1 MSRKKKIIPVILC
14 GGSGSRLWPMSRESF
29 PKQYLKCNPQS
40 NFSFLQDTQNRLKK
54 IEYLDD
60 PIVICNAE
68 HRFVV
73 AEQMRQINIVPDSI
87 ILEPFGRNT
96 APAITLASIKAI
108 EKNDDPILLILPAD
122 HAIVDEDGFMNIIQN
137 GIITAEKDS
146 IVTFGIPPTRPETG
160 YGYIECEKDIDTN
173 SKKPIK
179 IKKFLEKP
187 SKDIAKELIMNKKYA
202 WNSGIFIVKA
212 KVALKEIERFA
223 PEIYYPCVDSLK
235 NSTKD
240 LDFIRLNKE
249 SFEKCISNSFDFAI
263 MEKTNK
269 GFVLPLNVGWDDI
282 GNWDAIWEISKKDPS
297 GNATSGRVFL
307 ENTQGS
313 LLISE
318 DRLVV
323 GLGIKN
329 LVVIETHDAIL
340 IADKESSQYVKNIV
354 SKLKN
359 EKYEEAIKHRKN
371 YRPWGSYFSIAE
383 DKGWQV
389 KRINVNPGASLS
401 LQKHKFRT
409 EHWIIVTGTALVELE
424 GKTKILKSNESTYI
438 PLGFKH
444 RLSNPGKEPLI
455 LIEVQSGSYLGED
468 DIIRFEDD
476 YGRKGTEAN

>member
-1 MSRKKKIIPVILC
+1 MIDEKKIIPILLC

-29 PKQYLKCNPQS
+29 PKQYLKCNPHS
-40 NFSFLQDTQNRLKK
+40 DLSFLQDTQRRLKK
-54 IEYLDD
+54 IQYLDD
-60 PIVICNAE
+60 PIVICNAD

-73 AEQMRQINIVPDSI
+73 AEQMRQINIFPKSI

-96 APAITLASIKAI
+96 APAITVASIKAL
-108 EKNDDPILLILPAD
+108 EKDDNPILLILPAD
-122 HAIVDEDGFMNIIQN
+122 HAIGDEEGFIKTIQN
-137 GIITAEKDS
+137 GILIAEKDK
-146 IVTFGIPPTRPETG
+146 IVTFGVPPTGPETG

-173 SKKPIK
+173 SNAPIK
-179 IKKFLEKP
+179 IKRFLEKP
-187 SKDIAKELIMNKKYA
+187 NKDIAKELIKNKKYV
-202 WNSGIFIVKA
+202 WNSGIFMVKA

-223 PEIYYPCVDSLK
+223 PKIYHPCVDSLK
-235 NSTKD
+235 KSTKD
-240 LDFIRLNKE
+240 LDFIRLNKT

-269 GFVLPLNVGWDDI
+269 GFVLPLNVGWNDI
-282 GNWDAIWEISKKDPS
+282 GNWDAIWEISKKDQS

-307 ENTQGS
+307 ENTQSS

-340 IADKESSQYVKNIV
+340 IAEKDSSQYVKNIV
-354 SKLKN
+354 SKLKKD
-359 EKYEEAIKHRKN
+359 KYEESKNHRKN

-389 KRINVNPGASLS
+389 KRINVNAGASLS

-409 EHWIIVTGTALVELE
+409 EHWIVVSGKALVEIE
-424 GKTKILKSNESTYI
+424 GKTKILKANESTYI
-438 PLGFKH
+438 PLGYKH
-444 RLSNPGKEPLI
+444 RLSNPWEEPLI

-468 DIIRFEDD
+468 DIIRFEDN
-476 YGRKGTEAN
+476 YGRKSF